1 MNLENLKVSDDSSRI
16 IFITG
21 GTKSGKSEFA
31 EYLANTLNNLTYIAL
46 SEKRK
51 KDKNWEKKI
60 LIHKERRPK
69 NWDLIETSDILSTL
83 KLDLGPILID
93 SIGGFVMESIDKN
106 DEEWLE
112 KTNLLIELLLKRN
125 SPSLIVGEQVGWSL
139 VSEYEIGNTFI
150 ERIGLLQKV
159 ITKISKDNW
168 LTINGRAIK
177 IDELSLEIPL

>member
-1 MNLENLKVSDDSSRI
+1 MLYQK
-16 IFITG
+16 
-21 GTKSGKSEFA
+21 K
-31 EYLANTLNNLTYIAL
+31 
-46 SEKRK
+46 K

-60 LIHKERRPK
+60 LIHKERPK

-150 ERIGLLQKV
+150 ERIGLLQR
-159 ITKISKDNW
+159 S
-168 LTINGRAIK
+168 
-177 IDELSLEIPL
+177 